1 MTTEFDPRLQALFD
15 QADRQFDGER
25 FLTGVMHRVDRRRRR
40 TVLGWSLV
48 GLLALVGL
56 AFVASPVFAAVSFVS
71 QFLPVSLIEVET
83 EWLQMLLSPINSV
96 AAAVAVGGLLIA
108 KFFRWVFR

>member
-15 QADRQFDGER
+15 RAERPFDDER
-25 FLTGVMHRVDRRRRR
+25 FPADVMRRVDRERRR
-40 TVLGWSLV
+40 TVVGWSLA
-48 GLLALVGL
+48 GLVALIGF
-56 AFVASPVFAAVSFVS
+56 AFVASPVFAAVDFIG
-71 QFLPVSLIEVET
+71 QLLPVSLIEVET

-108 KFFRWVFR
+108 RFFRWIFR